1 VPQRQPAPTIRL
13 ADDVPSVDDID
24 LEGSGLVGASVVEQ
38 MLGGRVIEER
48 HD

>member
-1 VPQRQPAPTIRL
+1 VRL

-24 LEGSGLVGASVVEQ
+24 LEGSDLVGASVVEQ
-38 MLGGRVIEER
+38 LLGGRVIEER